1 LRKLT
6 KLFNDSGDHGMILRA
21 ECEGKVGRSA
31 AICNG
36 TSDLTLHETNKYR
49 AVWGL
54 SEIPES
60 EWTGAKKEHSSNKP
74 KVTTHLENVGTAL
87 ARRIEGLATI
97 KEGSGCN
104 CQLLSSKM
112 NEWGIAGCERERPY
126 IIEQLLKNSEVLD
139 VSLSKASIAYVK
151 GAGIVQATGTA
162 IKLASDWWSG
172 KDVEHEAKVSGAN
185 WLLDASIED
194 VKKKKLKPIAKCS
207 TPSLISIPL
216 SKEQRELHRKA
227 VASKPAQP
235 DPFDNPVI
243 HFGAH
248 LWPIRG
254 NWEWHVDRWNEV
266 AETITG
272 HCVVGISDCTDC
284 GIVSIDE
291 VRERLSDRF
300 EIVVVENSKEGENP
314 TFRHLQQMIP
324 HGNNDLLIYAHGKG
338 VRPHT
343 AASESVRVWTEIM
356 YETVVYNH
364 SEIIRR
370 MAEGYR
376 SFGSFRT
383 FGDAPL
389 SPRHRWHYSGT
400 FFAVR
405 AKYLTGEVKPEYG
418 GVEAWCGDHIPSSL
432 SWCEFAD
439 SAELKAGY
447 DLARMYPM
455 RVDAQMQWEC
465 DRLGGTRCEQH
476 KRELDWFVSHL
487 NPNER
492 ILVIGSKHGG
502 LEQQLRASI
511 PDVKLT
517 SVDIAPAK
525 DNTEIVIVGD
535 SSVEETQQRIHEAGP
550 YDVIFIDGDHSYAG
564 VKSDFEF
571 ALKLNPRII
580 ALHDIADAVKH
591 RREGC
596 EVDRLWKEI
605 RATENTSE
613 KIVGCGWGGIGIV
626 HR

>member
-1 LRKLT
+1 
-6 KLFNDSGDHGMILRA
+6 MILRA

-49 AVWGL
+49 ALWRL
-54 SEIPES
+54 DPIPES
-60 EWTGAKKEHSSNKP
+60 EWTGVKKDRPAKKP
-74 KVTTHLENVGTAL
+74 KVATHSEKVGTAL
-87 ARRIEGLATI
+87 AKRIEGLATI

-104 CQLLSSKM
+104 CEMLSSKM
-112 NEWGIAGCERERPY
+112 NEWGIAGCERERAY
-126 IIEQLLKNSEVLD
+126 IVEQLLKNSEVLD

-162 IKLASDWWSG
+162 IKLASDWWTG
-172 KDVEHEAKVSGAN
+172 KNVEHEAKVSGAN
-185 WLLDASIED
+185 WLLDAAIED
-194 VKKKKLKPIAKCS
+194 VKKKKLKPIATCS
-207 TPSLISIPL
+207 KPSRISIPL
-216 SKEQRELHRKA
+216 SKEQRELHRRAISSNPPK
-227 VASKPAQP
+227 P

-266 AETITG
+266 AERIEG
-272 HCVVGISDCTDC
+272 RCVVGISDCRDC

-300 EIVVVENSKEGENP
+300 EIVVVQNSKEGENP

-324 HGNNDLLIYAHGKG
+324 HGDNDILIYAHGKG

-418 GVEAWCGDHIPSSL
+418 GVEAWCGDHIPASL

-447 DLARMYPM
+447 DRDRMYPM
-455 RVDAQMQWEC
+455 RVDAQMQWEV
-465 DRLGGTRCEQH
+465 DRIGGPRCEQH
-476 KRELDWFVSHL
+476 KRELDWFLGIIDKTFGEYVNRYGMIFPVHV
-487 NPNER
+487 
-492 ILVIGSKHGG
+492 LVIGSRNGG
-502 LEQQLRASI
+502 LEYQLQQRGHTTVSI
-511 PDVKLT
+511 
-517 SVDIAPAK
+517 DIAPQP
-525 DNTEIVIVGD
+525 DNAVENLIFG
-535 SSVEETQQRIHEAGP
+535 SSADLEVQRKARDCGP
-550 YDVIFIDGDHSYAG
+550 FDVIFIDGDHSYAG

-571 ALKLNPRII
+571 ALTLNARII

-605 RATENTSE
+605 KATYNTSE

-626 HR
+626 HRS